1 MYITIQIRYELIEYF
16 CELNEVKL
24 EVIDNTTM
32 SKEEELTQDLI
43 QIVTVYANRLYGSRS
58 KKTKQIIQGIKQ

>member
-43 QIVTVYANRLYGSRS
+43 QIVTV
-58 KKTKQIIQGIKQ
+58 

>member
-43 QIVTVYANRLYGSRS
+43 QIVTVYANKLYGSRS
-58 KKTKQIIQGIKQ
+58 KKTKQIIQSIKQ

>member
-24 EVIDNTTM
+24 EVIENTTM

>member
-1 MYITIQIRYELIEYF
+1 
-16 CELNEVKL
+16 
-24 EVIDNTTM
+24 M